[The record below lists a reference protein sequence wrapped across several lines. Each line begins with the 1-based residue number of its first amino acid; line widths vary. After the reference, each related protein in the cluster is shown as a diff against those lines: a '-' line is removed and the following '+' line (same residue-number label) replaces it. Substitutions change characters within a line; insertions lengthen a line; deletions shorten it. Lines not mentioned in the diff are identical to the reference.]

1 VDHDVKTYPEAGHS
15 FMSHGSGPV
24 AWIGARTRM
33 RAGYA
38 EAAAEDAWARML
50 AFFDRHLG
58 PAS

>member
-1 VDHDVKTYPEAGHS
+1 
-15 FMSHGSGPV
+15 
-24 AWIGARTRM
+24 M